1 MDLFSLI
8 TILAIIFCAY
18 HVGEYLA
25 LSYGV
30 LGWIIGLVVGGS
42 IPLLIRKGLN
52 LLSIHFLDKCFPSR
66 PPCKNGTC
74 HAQDYET
81 VEYRCEDNSS
91 VLVFRCKCGTKYALS
106 FPYFMELLEDGTPKP
121 YMKKIWG
128 KWKLDKEESE
138 EISKDYL

>member
-1 MDLFSLI
+1 MNIFDFGTL
-8 TILAIIFCAY
+8 LAIVFCAY
-18 HVGEYLA
+18 LVGKSLA
-25 LSYGV
+25 LSFGV

-42 IPLLIRKGLN
+42 IPLLIRKGFVL
-52 LLSIHFLDKCFPSR
+52 FLDKCFPSR

-128 KWKLDKEESE
+128 KWKLDKEENL
-138 EISKDYL
+138 KTRDNR